1 MPKLIQLPPVEFR
14 CRLASPSGEI
24 VEGVYVAE
32 TEARLR
38 HELEEKGLYILSL
51 QPKHAIAGVSL
62 SLPQRSSV
70 NTREFLV
77 FNQELATLLKAG
89 MPLVQSLDLLKR
101 RVTSPV
107 FKRVL
112 DDVHEK
118 VRSGTALSDAF
129 AAHGDLFPR
138 VYTASLL
145 AGERSG
151 NLDAVLRRFVEY
163 TKIIAT
169 VKRKTV
175 SALVYPAILTGL
187 AIVLVGIIVLKVV
200 PSFADFYSSFG
211 ADLPVAT
218 RIILGISKIV
228 RSQFLLILA
237 AVVATVVAVFVWVRQ
252 PGQKSRF
259 DHLLL
264 GLPMLGPVA
273 RKFATSQMARTL
285 ATLLGGGLPLV
296 NALDIAAKS
305 VGNQFMARQLDIV
318 SARVREGESFAAAL
332 EARRAFP
339 EVAVKMAEVGES
351 TGALQDMLNTVA
363 DFYDEE
369 IATTMERFI
378 TLVEPVLLVIMGIV
392 IAGLLLALYMP
403 LFQLS
408 SVLSQ

>member
-1 MPKLIQLPPVEFR
+1 MEFR
-14 CRLASPSGEI
+14 CRLASPNGEI

-32 TEARLR
+32 NEARLR
-38 HELEEKGLYILSL
+38 HELEEKGLFVLSL

-62 SLPQRSSV
+62 HLPQRQGI

-101 RVTSPV
+101 RVTSPA
-107 FKRVL
+107 FRRVL

-129 AAHGDLFPR
+129 DAHGELFPR

-151 NLDAVLRRFVEY
+151 NLDAMLRRYVEY

-175 SALVYPAILTGL
+175 SALVYPAILISL
-187 AIVLVGIIVLKVV
+187 ALVLVTIIVLKVV
-200 PSFADFYSSFG
+200 PAFSDFYGTFG
-211 ADLPVAT
+211 AELPLSHARHRRRLRVPARAVPPDHRRG
-218 RIILGISKIV
+218 RI
-228 RSQFLLILA
+228 
-237 AVVATVVAVFVWVRQ
+237 AVVDRVHRVGAAAGTAGALRSSDPAACRCSASGAEVRDLADGADAGDAARRR
-252 PGQKSRF
+252 PAAGQR
-259 DHLLL
+259 
-264 GLPMLGPVA
+264 A
-273 RKFATSQMARTL
+273 RHRRRS
-285 ATLLGGGLPLV
+285 
-296 NALDIAAKS
+296 I
-305 VGNQFMARQLDIV
+305 GNQYMAEQLDVV
-318 SARVREGESFAAAL
+318 SSRVREGESFAAAL
-332 EARRAFP
+332 EARQVFP

-369 IATTMERFI
+369 IATTMD
-378 TLVEPVLLVIMGIV
+378 G
-392 IAGLLLALYMP
+392 
-403 LFQLS
+403 S
-408 SVLSQ
+408 SRWSSRCCWS

>member
-1 MPKLIQLPPVEFR
+1 LIQLQPVEFR

-24 VEGVYVAE
+24 VEGVYIAE
-32 TEARLR
+32 SEARLR
-38 HELEEKGLYILSL
+38 HELEEKGLFVLSL
-51 QPKHAIAGVSL
+51 HPKHAIAGVSL
-62 SLPQRSSV
+62 HLPQRTGI

-101 RVTSPV
+101 RVASPV

-163 TKIIAT
+163 TKVIAT

-187 AIVLVGIIVLKVV
+187 ALILVSIIVLKVV
-200 PSFADFYSSFG
+200 PAFADFYSSFG
-211 ADLPVAT
+211 AELPVAT
-218 RIILGISKIV
+218 RVILAVSEFV
-228 RSQFLLILA
+228 RGQFLFIVIAVLVAIV
-237 AVVATVVAVFVWVRQ
+237 AVVTWVRQ

-259 DHLLL
+259 DRLIL
-264 GLPMLGPVA
+264 GLPMLGSVA

-305 VGNQFMARQLDIV
+305 VGNQFMAKQLDIV

-332 EARRAFP
+332 DARKAFP

-378 TLVEPVLLVIMGIV
+378 TLVEPVLLVFMGVV

-408 SVLSQ
+408 TVLSQ

>member
-1 MPKLIQLPPVEFR
+1 VEFR
-14 CRLASPSGEI
+14 CRLASPNGEI
-24 VEGVYVAE
+24 VEGVYAAE
-32 TEARLR
+32 NEAKLR
-38 HELEEKGLYILSL
+38 HELEEKGLYVLSL
-51 QPKHAIAGVSL
+51 RTKGAIAGL
-62 SLPQRSSV
+62 SLRLPQAGI

-107 FKRVL
+107 FRTVL

-129 AAHGDLFPR
+129 GAQGDVFPR

-151 NLDAVLRRFVEY
+151 NLDAVLRRYVEY
-163 TKIIAT
+163 AKVIAT
-169 VKRKTV
+169 LKRKTV
-175 SALVYPAILTGL
+175 SALVYPAILISL
-187 AIVLVGIIVLKVV
+187 ALVLVTIIVLKVV
-200 PSFADFYSSFG
+200 PSFSDFYSSFG
-211 ADLPVAT
+211 ADLPLVT
-218 RIILGISKIV
+218 RIIVRISDVI
-228 RSQFLLILA
+228 RTQFLLIMVLLVTA
-237 AVVATVVAVFVWVRQ
+237 GAGIALWLRRAGEQ
-252 PGQKSRF
+252 SRF
-259 DHLLL
+259 DHLILR
-264 GLPMLGPVA
+264 LPGLGPIA
-273 RKFATSQMARTL
+273 SKFGTTQMARTL

-296 NALDIAAKS
+296 TALDIAARS
-305 VGNQFMARQLDIV
+305 IGNQYMAGQLDIV
-318 SARVREGESFAAAL
+318 STRVREGQSFAAAL
-332 EARRAFP
+332 EARRIFP

-369 IATTMERFI
+369 IATNMERFV
-378 TLVEPVLLVIMGIV
+378 TLVEPVLLVFMGLV

-408 SVLSQ
+408 SVLT

>member
-363 DFYDEE
+363 DFYDDE